1 MPADLNLPLVSI
13 TLLDAHI
20 AAILEK
26 ETDLITRGKANAA
39 GFRATRLQLEAVKD
53 DILGHDIM
61 VDDDK
66 RIAHFDEILARL
78 LCHKDGMDPDFV
90 GTKGHP
96 NWYYFTHAERESAYE
111 FRREMEELVRGEKQ
125 D

>member
-1 MPADLNLPLVSI
+1 MADLNLPLISV

-20 AAILEK
+20 AALLEK

-39 GFRATRLQLEAVKD
+39 GYRATRLQLEAVKD

-61 VDDDK
+61 VDEDK

-90 GTKGHP
+90 GTGGKP
-96 NWYYFTHAERESAYE
+96 NWVMFTQEQRMLTWKSVGASEE
-111 FRREMEELVRGEKQ
+111 FAAWKRGT
-125 D
+125 